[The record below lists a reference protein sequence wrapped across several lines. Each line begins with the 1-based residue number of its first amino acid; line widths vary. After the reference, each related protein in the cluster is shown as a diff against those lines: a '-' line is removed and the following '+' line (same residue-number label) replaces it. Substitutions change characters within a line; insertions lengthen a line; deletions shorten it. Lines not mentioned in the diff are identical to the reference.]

1 MPFMPPPPPYD
12 LPFGI
17 EEEFALLDPA
27 EFALIDRIDDVMA
40 RVPALTRGE
49 IKPDVHACIVECS
62 TGVCHTPEEAFAD
75 LLALRRTVHGI
86 ATELGIALAGLGLH
100 PHDDWRTHRINPNPR
115 YQQLLAGGALAPNSV
130 VYGLHVHV
138 GVPDQQE
145 RIKVNNDLRPMVPLL
160 IALAAS
166 SPVRDSMTGLA
177 SFRMDTYANCLTVG
191 LPPKLGSFA
200 DVDAYI
206 AARAAKGVS
215 VEKDLYWDVRPR
227 RMLPTVEVRCMDSQ
241 NSIVRSLGLALL
253 VRGLV
258 WMSHAGHQPYLGE
271 CREDEIPLNRRR
283 AIADGLSSR
292 FNVAG
297 REVSTA
303 KLIAGLAVYLADVP
317 WSSHPA
323 LKQVLEE
330 SAAIRNEGTQH
341 LGRFIAAS
349 GDARPLLRDLA
360 QDFGTQISDY
370 EILILPKE

>member
-1 MPFMPPPPPYD
+1 MSSPHVD

-17 EEEFALLDPA
+17 EEEFALLNPV
-27 EFALIDRIDDVMA
+27 ELALVDRIDDIMA
-40 RVPALTRGE
+40 RVPVLARGE

-62 TGVCHTPEEAFAD
+62 TGVCHLAEEAFAD
-75 LLALRRTVHGI
+75 LLALRRTIHGI
-86 ATELGIALAGLGLH
+86 ATEIGIALATLGLH

-115 YQQLLAGGALAPNSV
+115 YQHLLAGGALVPNSV

-145 RIKVNNDLRPMVPLL
+145 RIKVNNDLRCMVPLL

-166 SPVRDSMTGLA
+166 SPVRDSLTGLA

-191 LPPKLGSFA
+191 LPPRLGSFA

-206 AARAAKGVS
+206 AARATKGIS

-227 RMLPTVEVRCMDSQ
+227 RLLPTVEVRCMDSQ
-241 NSIVRSLGLALL
+241 NSIIRALGLALL
-253 VRGLV
+253 VRALV
-258 WMSHAGHQPYLGE
+258 WKSLRGDKSYLSE

-292 FNVAG
+292 LSING
-297 REVSTA
+297 REVPTA
-303 KLIAGLAVYLADVP
+303 TLIAGLADYLADVP
-317 WSSHPA
+317 WASHPA
-323 LKQVLEE
+323 LRQVLEDG
-330 SAAIRNEGTQH
+330 AAIRNEGTHH

-349 GDARPLLRDLA
+349 GDARPLLQELVQEFATQLRDLHVIK
-360 QDFGTQISDY
+360 Q
-370 EILILPKE
+370 

>member
-1 MPFMPPPPPYD
+1 MPSPHPDD

-17 EEEFALLDPA
+17 EEEFALLDPV
-27 EFALIDRIDDVMA
+27 EFALIDRIDKVMA
-40 RVPALTRGE
+40 RVPALSRGE

-62 TGVCHTPEEAFAD
+62 TGVCHTPDEAFAD
-75 LLALRRTVHGI
+75 LLALRRIVHGI
-86 ATELGIALAGLGLH
+86 ATELGIALATLGLH

-115 YQQLLAGGALAPNSV
+115 YQRLLAGGALAPNSV

-138 GVPDQQE
+138 GIPEQQE

-166 SPVRDSMTGLA
+166 SPVRDGYTGLA

-191 LPPKLGSFA
+191 LPPRLGSFA

-206 AARAAKGVS
+206 AARTAKGVS

-227 RMLPTVEVRCMDSQ
+227 RLLPTVEVRCMDSQ
-241 NSIVRSLGLALL
+241 NSIVRALGLVLL

-258 WMSHAGHQPYLGE
+258 WMSLRGEKPYLGE

-297 REVSTA
+297 KEVPTA
-303 KLIAGLAVYLADVP
+303 KLVAGLAAYLAEVP
-317 WSSHPA
+317 WSNHPA
-323 LKQVLEE
+323 LKLVLAEG
-330 SAAIRNEGTQH
+330 AAIRNEGTQH

-349 GDARPLLRDLA
+349 CDARPLLRDLTLEFA
-360 QDFGTQISDY
+360 TQLRDLQ
-370 EILILPKE
+370 LIKQG

>member
-1 MPFMPPPPPYD
+1 MPSAQHDD

-17 EEEFALLDPA
+17 EEEFALLDPV
-27 EFALIDRIDDVMA
+27 ELALIDRIDDIMA
-40 RVPALTRGE
+40 RVPILARGE

-62 TGVCHTPEEAFAD
+62 TGICHSPEEAFAD

-86 ATELGIALAGLGLH
+86 AGELGIALATLGLH

-115 YQQLLAGGALAPNSV
+115 YQRLLAGGALVPNSV

-138 GVPDQQE
+138 GVPDQHE
-145 RIKVNNDLRPMVPLL
+145 RIKVNNDLRSMVPLL

-191 LPPKLGSFA
+191 LPPRLGSFA

-206 AARAAKGVS
+206 ATRAVRGIS

-227 RMLPTVEVRCMDSQ
+227 RLLPTVEVRCMDSQ
-241 NSIVRSLGLALL
+241 NSIIRALGLALL
-253 VRGLV
+253 VRALV
-258 WMSHAGHQPYLGE
+258 WKSLRGEKSYLGE

-297 REVSTA
+297 NEIPTA
-303 KLIAGLAVYLADVP
+303 SLVAGLTAYLADLP
-317 WSSHPA
+317 WANHPA
-323 LKQVLEE
+323 LKLVLEE
-330 SAAIRNEGTQH
+330 GAAIRNEGTRH

-349 GDARPLLRDLA
+349 GDARSLLQELVQEFTTQLRDLHLLK
-360 QDFGTQISDY
+360 QV
-370 EILILPKE
+370 